1 MADLAYPQHDKTA
14 KWVNHLVNDDKGAVL
29 DSASDVWQREAPESI
44 RELGS
49 LVQHNHIGMAI
60 TQGVACYKK
69 AHGVEPSG
77 AVLDSAIR
85 MALNSVS
92 NAHANSATGGLAVFD
107 NATSM
112 QSNAPMVA
120 NRAAIVLHNAIS
132 LAIPNAGYVP
142 MQDGLAGKIIIV
154 GHAAG
159 NSVGDYVKNDSLDG
173 LAAGKNFMSA
183 ERIVLAETTDQTSYT
198 ATIKHAKDDVSGSP
212 LLPSHTEVLINGI
225 PYNASTINADVRMQM
240 VRLAGSA
247 LLEDGNEY
255 GFSGSLTVETGEAT
269 LTFTPALPQGA
280 TVHVVGMLNYEHDKL
295 KEKRPRF
302 LATAQALDYRAGF
315 MSGLYQ
321 ISQEANV
328 QFKTE
333 TRLDPASE
341 AMFAMQQ
348 QALTERHFNFLKGM
362 YRVAQSYKHIAN
374 LNSAVRLNAR
384 DMSDL
389 WSDVLFKLNEADMQ
403 MVARTGAF
411 GIATLYVGAK
421 GAAHIQ
427 SLARE
432 LFEPSGGT
440 AVAGIFRLGRLFGKF
455 DVYYAPNLLNE
466 TANSIEMLAVGRS
479 EQTGMNPYIVGD
491 VLPPVFKNL
500 GVTSSLLEGAAYFSA
515 GAARVNPYHK
525 AAKGAALIS
534 VTGLDI

>member
-14 KWVNHLVNDDKGAVL
+14 KWVNHLVDDQSAAF
-29 DSASDVWQREAPESI
+29 DSASDTWQREAPETI
-44 RELGS
+44 RELSG
-49 LVQHNHIGMAI
+49 LVRHNQIGMAI
-60 TQGVACYKK
+60 TQGVASYQK
-69 AHGVEPSG
+69 AHGVKPSG

-92 NAHANSATGGLAVFD
+92 NDHASSATNGMAVFD
-107 NATSM
+107 NTTSL

-142 MQDGLAGKIIIV
+142 MTDGLAGKIIIV

-183 ERIVLAETTDQTSYT
+183 ERVVLAETNDQTNYT
-198 ATIKHAKDDVSGSP
+198 AKIKHAKDDVSGSP
-212 LLPSHTEVLINGI
+212 VLPSHTEILINGI
-225 PYNASTINADVRMQM
+225 PHNAAAINADVRTST
-240 VRLAGSA
+240 VRLAGNV
-247 LLEDGNEY
+247 LLENGTEY
-255 GFSGSLTVETGEAT
+255 GFSGGLKVETGDVT
-269 LTFTPALPQGA
+269 LTFTPALPQGV
-280 TVHVVGMLNYEHDKL
+280 TVHVVGMLNYEHDNL

-315 MSGLYQ
+315 MSGVYQ
-321 ISQEANV
+321 VSQEANV

-341 AMFAMQQ
+341 AMFSMQQ
-348 QALTERHFNFLKGM
+348 QALAERHFSFLHGM
-362 YRVAQSYKHIAN
+362 YRVAQSYKHVAS
-374 LNSAVRLNAR
+374 LNSTARLNAR

-389 WSDVLFKLNEADMQ
+389 WSDVLFKLNEADMK

-427 SLARE
+427 SLSRE
-432 LFEPSGGT
+432 IFEPSGIT
-440 AVAGIFRLGRLFGKF
+440 AAAGIFRLGRLFGKF
-455 DVYYAPNLLNE
+455 DVYYTPNLLNE
-466 TANSIEMLAVGRS
+466 TTNSIEMLAVGRS

-500 GVTSSLLEGAAYFSA
+500 GVTSNLLEGAAYFSA
-515 GAARVNPYHK
+515 GAARVNPYQK
-525 AAKGAALIS
+525 AAKGAALIL